1 MCVTLYERKKKVEE
15 RLVRA
20 CHKLTVQ
27 KQKAKQNNSVP
38 PPKSSGQEIKKK
50 TKKRER
56 KTSILFLIG

>member
-1 MCVTLYERKKKVEE
+1 MREKKVEE

-38 PPKSSGQEIKKK
+38 PPKSSGQEIKKN
-50 TKKRER
+50 KKKERE
-56 KTSILFLIG
+56 KPQSCF